1 MTRPPTA
8 KTPAARPPETGD
20 TDWVPQGAPVV
31 PGSIHRV
38 AVGSR
43 DERGRGSATL
53 GRRSLR
59 VPNGLPDETVDVR
72 LVHIGRTTAEVRIEH
87 VVTAS
92 PDRVADACPHG
103 NVCPGCGLR
112 TTSAAARRTFLRG
125 RIVAALAKEGLA
137 EVNVLETVAAPLE
150 DGWRHKAFL
159 TARRTSRGVFLG
171 LYEEHSH
178 RLLGID
184 GCPAHAESVERAL
197 YAVRQALA
205 RTNPP
210 IYDER
215 SKEGWLRYVAVRA
228 SLTTGEAI
236 VTFIATGR
244 DFAAEQALM
253 DLIRRLAPH
262 VSGFVVNV
270 HEAPGNAPFGQRF
283 APLAGNPY
291 LTEKSGPFELRVSAG
306 SFFQVNPAM
315 GERLHDAVARAARTA
330 PAGPALDLYG
340 GVGCTALRLASD
352 GRAVTLI
359 ESFGSAAEDALW
371 NARGAEGRPPAFE
384 VRAERVETA
393 LGSGTIVKP
402 TVVVVNPPR
411 SGLSTE
417 VLERIRDWKPA
428 LLLYVACDPR
438 PLARDLAALVRDG
451 ASVESV
457 EPFEMMPQ
465 TSHVEALAVVRRP
478 V

>member
-1 MTRPPTA
+1 
-8 KTPAARPPETGD
+8 
-20 TDWVPQGAPVV
+20 V
-31 PGSIHRV
+31 S
-38 AVGSR
+38 
-43 DERGRGSATL
+43 
-53 GRRSLR
+53 
-59 VPNGLPDETVDVR
+59 NGLPGETVDVR
-72 LVHIGRTTAEVRIEH
+72 LVHVGRTTAEVRIEH
-87 VVTAS
+87 VVVAS

-103 NVCPGCGLR
+103 AVCPGCGLR
-112 TTSAAARRTFLRG
+112 TTSAAARRSFLRE
-125 RIVAALAKEGLA
+125 RVVTALAKEGLA
-137 EVNVLETVAAPLE
+137 GVTVLETVAAPVE

-184 GCPAHAESVERAL
+184 GCPAHAQPVERAL

-205 RTNPP
+205 RTNPS

-228 SLTTGEAI
+228 SSTTGEAL
-236 VTFIATGR
+236 VTFVATGR
-244 DFAAEQALM
+244 DFAGEQALM

-270 HEAPGNAPFGQRF
+270 HEAPGNAPFGPRF
-283 APLAGNPY
+283 APLAGNAH
-291 LTEKSGPFELRVSAG
+291 LIEKSGPFEVRVSAG

-352 GRAVTLI
+352 GRAVTLV
-359 ESFGSAAEDALW
+359 ESFGSAAEDAAW
-371 NARGAEGRPPAFE
+371 NGRGPEGGTPAFE
-384 VRAERVETA
+384 VRAERVESA
-393 LGSGTIVKP
+393 LASGTIVPP

-411 SGLSTE
+411 SGLSAE
-417 VLERIRDWKPA
+417 VLERVRGWKPA

-438 PLARDLAALVRDG
+438 PLARDLATLTRDG
-451 ASVESV
+451 AVVESV

-465 TSHVEALAVVRRP
+465 TSHVEALAIVRRP
-478 V
+478 A